1 MTDGSR
7 LCSIN
12 ELREM
17 ICELMCDRESGSSG
31 EADFLKNVSADG
43 ISIFCDEAAKFAL
56 NKCLSANLYISCAE
70 SLTGGLLSDAFVRI
84 PGASEVF
91 LGSAVTYATEEK
103 ISMLSVDRTVAEK
116 YGVVS
121 FQTANLMAL
130 GSLKLYSSASKDFE
144 NRVISLSTTGV
155 AGPGFQEGKPAGL
168 FYVGCSRSADFFKDF
183 VFQDFASFSPADKA
197 CRSIATPELKKA
209 QSDDKAQSDGDILQ
223 NANPEKSD
231 PKKTNPQLIAEAYE
245 FRFCSH
251 KEKADRQTV
260 RRLAVANA
268 LHVLCETLVFLR

>member
-31 EADFLKNVSADG
+31 EADFSKNVSADG

-155 AGPGFQEGKPAGL
+155 AGPGFQEGKPEGRLSFFRYPTILLL
-168 FYVGCSRSADFFKDF
+168 FLSRTC
-183 VFQDFASFSPADKA
+183 QQ
-197 CRSIATPELKKA
+197 RSYFEVMK
-209 QSDDKAQSDGDILQ
+209 
-223 NANPEKSD
+223 
-231 PKKTNPQLIAEAYE
+231 
-245 FRFCSH
+245 
-251 KEKADRQTV
+251 
-260 RRLAVANA
+260 
-268 LHVLCETLVFLR
+268 